1 MPLQGIAVVAVS
13 GFAMLL
19 LQLLFKDVSNLV
31 IRGIAVVAV
40 SGFAMLLLQLLFKD
54 VSNLVILGI
63 SDVIPALN
71 PVLAQNLKQTQAPPT
86 THIHYDCIF
95 AL

>member
-1 MPLQGIAVVAVS
+1 
-13 GFAMLL
+13 MLL

-54 VSNLVILGI
+54 VSNPVIQGI
-63 SDVIPALN
+63 AVVTVSG
-71 PVLAQNLKQTQAPPT
+71 
-86 THIHYDCIF
+86 F
-95 AL
+95 